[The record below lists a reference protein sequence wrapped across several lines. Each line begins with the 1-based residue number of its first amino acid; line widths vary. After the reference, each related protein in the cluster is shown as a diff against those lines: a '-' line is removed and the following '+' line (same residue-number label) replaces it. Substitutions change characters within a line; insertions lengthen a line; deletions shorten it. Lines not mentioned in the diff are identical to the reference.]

1 MNSATIVRSIVTFIV
16 GAACFTLFVGSPA
29 ASGASIYDPGPVSQV
44 QGATGD
50 GTLTVSWAPANP
62 GTSSYGTSYSI
73 VSYKVQA
80 NVPGVNSVVASC
92 ETQTTTCTLRNLV
105 NGVDHFIQITA
116 TNNMYG
122 TSNVWS
128 QGPWRPC
135 CSVPTAPAS
144 VAAAAGDT
152 TASVSWT
159 PPANAAKAVGPFNYR
174 VVSEPAA
181 VECNTSGLA
190 CEFQGLVNGTSY
202 SFVVTA
208 STSFGTSAGARS
220 PSVLPKGLP
229 GAPSG
234 VVGYLG
240 ERGRVDVTWV
250 GPASTGGVTV
260 VEYVATA
267 SPGGANC
274 ISAGGISCTIEGLTN
289 GQDYTF
295 TVAARNEVG
304 WGPAS
309 EPSAVARLIAGPGK
323 PRTVKVSV
331 VRGSANVAW
340 QPPAS
345 TGGLVVSKYLVM
357 ASPGGRSCAT
367 TKTTCRVTGLADG
380 VTFTFSV
387 QAFNKKGPG
396 LPASST
402 ATRMP
407 SAPAA
412 PAPPEKPS
420 QSLS

>member
-1 MNSATIVRSIVTFIV
+1 MNTPTIVRSIVAFLV
-16 GAACFTLFVGSPA
+16 GAACSALFIGSPA
-29 ASGASIYDPGPVSQV
+29 ASGASIFDPGPVSQV
-44 QGATGD
+44 QGVTGD
-50 GTLTVSWAPANP
+50 GTLTISWAPANP

-105 NGVDHFIQITA
+105 NGVDHYIQITA

-144 VAAAAGDT
+144 VAAVAGDT
-152 TASVSWT
+152 SASVSWT
-159 PPANAAKAVGPFNYR
+159 PPANAAKAVGPFSYR

-181 VECNTSGLA
+181 VECNTAELSCG
-190 CEFQGLVNGTSY
+190 FQGLVNGTTY
-202 SFVVTA
+202 TFVVTA
-208 STSFGTSAGARS
+208 STGYGTSPGARS
-220 PSVLPKGLP
+220 QAVMPKGLP
-229 GAPSG
+229 GAPTN

-240 ERGRVDVTWV
+240 ERGRVDVTWI

-274 ISAGGISCTIEGLTN
+274 VSAGGISCTIAGLTN

-304 WGPAS
+304 WGPVS

-323 PRTVKVSV
+323 PGTVKISV
-331 VRGSANVAW
+331 TRGTATVAW
-340 QPPAS
+340 KPPVS
-345 TGGLVVSKYLVM
+345 TGGLSVTKYLVK
-357 ASPGGRSCAT
+357 ASPGGRSCST
-367 TKTTCRVTGLADG
+367 TKTTCRVTGLTDG
-380 VTFTFSV
+380 GTFTFSV

-396 LPASST
+396 LPASSI

-407 SAPAA
+407 SAPVA
-412 PAPPEKPS
+412 PAAPEKPT

>member
-44 QGATGD
+44 QGSTGD

-174 VVSEPAA
+174 VVSEPPA
-181 VECNTSGLA
+181 VRANGIPVYECNFS
-190 CEFQGLVNGTSY
+190 LVDTYSADEVFLTGTFGAQTPVGSIDGRIIGTGEMGE
-202 SFVVTA
+202 VTA
-208 STSFGTSAGARS
+208 R
-220 PSVLPKGLP
+220 LCGL
-229 GAPSG
+229 
-234 VVGYLG
+234 YRDL
-240 ERGRVDVTWV
+240 
-250 GPASTGGVTV
+250 
-260 VEYVATA
+260 VAL
-267 SPGGANC
+267 
-274 ISAGGISCTIEGLTN
+274 CT
-289 GQDYTF
+289 
-295 TVAARNEVG
+295 
-304 WGPAS
+304 
-309 EPSAVARLIAGPGK
+309 
-323 PRTVKVSV
+323 
-331 VRGSANVAW
+331 
-340 QPPAS
+340 
-345 TGGLVVSKYLVM
+345 
-357 ASPGGRSCAT
+357 
-367 TKTTCRVTGLADG
+367 
-380 VTFTFSV
+380 
-387 QAFNKKGPG
+387 
-396 LPASST
+396 
-402 ATRMP
+402 
-407 SAPAA
+407 
-412 PAPPEKPS
+412 
-420 QSLS
+420 